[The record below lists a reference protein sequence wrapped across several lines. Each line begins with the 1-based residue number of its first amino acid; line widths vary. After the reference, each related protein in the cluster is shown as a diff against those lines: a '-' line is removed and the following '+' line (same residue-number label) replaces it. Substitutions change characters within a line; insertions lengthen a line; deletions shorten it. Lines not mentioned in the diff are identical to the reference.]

1 MKKNNAVISIDFW
14 NTLVKAQTNGEKRHQ
29 VRMEALSRVARF
41 HNISLKENDIRE
53 AHQNASR
60 LFDDIWYGQQRTLTT
75 RELIERILSSLKINP
90 STGEMDEL
98 VITFQESLH
107 AGPPELAEHVADV
120 LPDLA
125 SRYKIA
131 LISDTMYS
139 PGRVL
144 RDYLKTR
151 DLYGYF
157 DTFVFSDEVGY
168 SKPNVKAFQKVLNAT
183 KSFPEYSYHIGDIQD
198 TDIKGAKTAGMK
210 AILYVGISDIY
221 KKSNDADFVMDDWN
235 DIRTLLLN

>member
-14 NTLVKAQTNGEKRHQ
+14 NTLVKAHTNGEKRHT
-29 VRMEALSRVARF
+29 VRMEALARIAKH
-41 HNISLKENDIRE
+41 HNISLSKEEILE
-53 AHQNASR
+53 AHKSASR
-60 LFDDIWYGQQRTLTT
+60 LFDDIWFKQQRTLTT
-75 RELIERILSSLKINP
+75 RELIDLILMSLHINP

-98 VITFQESLH
+98 IITFQESLH
-107 AGPPELAEHVADV
+107 AGPPDLADHISEVLPELAE
-120 LPDLA
+120 
-125 SRYKIA
+125 RYKIA

-151 DLYGYF
+151 NLYHYF

-168 SKPNVKAFQKVLNAT
+168 SKPNIKAFQTVLSST
-183 KSFPEYSYHIGDIQD
+183 KSTPEYSYHIGDIQD

-210 AILYVGISDIY
+210 AILYVGISDTY
-221 KKSNDADFVMDDWN
+221 KASNNADYVIDDWN
-235 DIRTLLLN
+235 EIRTLLLN

>member
-14 NTLVKAQTNGEKRHQ
+14 NTLVKAQTNGEKRHA
-29 VRMEALSRVARF
+29 VRMEALTRIAKH
-41 HNISLKENDIRE
+41 HNISISEDDISE
-53 AHQNASR
+53 AHRSASR

-75 RELIERILSSLKINP
+75 RELIDRILTSLKINP

-107 AGPPELAEHVADV
+107 AGPPELADHVSKV
-120 LPDLA
+120 LPELA
-125 SRYKIA
+125 ERYKIA

-144 RDYLKTR
+144 RDYLKSR
-151 DLYGYF
+151 NLYQYF
-157 DTFVFSDEVGY
+157 GTFVFSDEVGY
-168 SKPNVKAFQKVLNAT
+168 SKPNIKAFQTVLNSAKAT
-183 KSFPEYSYHIGDIQD
+183 PEYSYHIGDIQD

-221 KKSNDADFVMDDWN
+221 KTSNNADYVIDDWN
-235 DIRTLLLN
+235 EIRTLLLN